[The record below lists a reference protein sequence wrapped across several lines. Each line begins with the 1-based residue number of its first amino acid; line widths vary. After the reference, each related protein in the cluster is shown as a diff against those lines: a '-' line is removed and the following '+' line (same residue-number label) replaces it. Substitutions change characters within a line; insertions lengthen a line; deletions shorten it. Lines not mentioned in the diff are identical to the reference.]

1 MNARAALAAALLSVS
16 LGGLCPAG
24 ATTAPTLTLAQQ
36 AQRAEVIVRATLGT
50 PAEVKDGE
58 VTYLAYP
65 LTVTETIAGDPTRL
79 PQQEG
84 TPALF
89 VLKGV
94 DGLPELRA
102 GLEVVA
108 LLYAARLDSPV
119 VGFNQGLYAV
129 TGGKVSAGTI
139 TDPAKLR
146 EALLSARGGK

>member
-1 MNARAALAAALLSVS
+1 MNARAALAAALLSVM
-16 LGGLCPAG
+16 GGLCPAE

-84 TPALF
+84 KPALF

-129 TGGKVSAGTI
+129 TGGQVSAGTI
-139 TDPAKLR
+139 TDPTKLR